1 MRSLFDEEDLEPVKP
16 RRDPELTLGSGTLLA
31 IFFGLVLLCGL
42 CFGLGYALGHRESA
56 SAATPGDNAAQTAQ
70 TGSQAKPSAGAQTPA
85 APAANSGT
93 APSATNAPQASE
105 QSASTALTAPPQ
117 TVPAG
122 QPAAQA
128 ARQSVVQPASNGAQS
143 QVRPALTTGNS
154 GSTAATQANTAVHP
168 ALEPAGSF
176 MVQIA
181 AVSNQEDADVLS
193 VALRKRGYT
202 VNAKREPADNL
213 IHVRIGP
220 FATAAEANSWKNRLL
235 NDGYNAIVQQ

>member
-1 MRSLFDEEDLEPVKP
+1 MRGVFDEEDLEPVRP
-16 RRDPELTLGSGTLLA
+16 RRDTELTLGSGTLLA

-42 CFGLGYALGHRESA
+42 CFGLGYALGHRGA
-56 SAATPGDNAAQTAQ
+56 QNAAAAPGANAAQPVA
-70 TGSQAKPSAGAQTPA
+70 GGPVAKPSAGAQPPAPPA
-85 APAANSGT
+85 ADAGT
-93 APSATNAPQASE
+93 APSAMDAAQAS
-105 QSASTALTAPPQ
+105 ALPAGTPPTATPQ

-122 QPAAQA
+122 QPIGQPVA
-128 ARQSVVQPASNGAQS
+128 QPASNSGQP
-143 QVRPALTTGNS
+143 QVRPALTSGNAVAP
-154 GSTAATQANTAVHP
+154 AAVQANAAVHP
-168 ALEPAGSF
+168 ALEPAGFF

-193 VALRKRGYT
+193 NALRKRGYA

>member
-1 MRSLFDEEDLEPVKP
+1 MRGVFDEENLEPVGP
-16 RRDPELTLGSGTLLA
+16 RRDTELTLGSGTLLA

-42 CFGLGYALGHRESA
+42 CFGLGYALGHRGA
-56 SAATPGDNAAQTAQ
+56 QNAAAAAPGADATQPAAG
-70 TGSQAKPSAGAQTPA
+70 GSVAKPSAGAQPPA
-85 APAANSGT
+85 APAADTGTTPSAMDATQASALPPGT
-93 APSATNAPQASE
+93 APSAV
-105 QSASTALTAPPQ
+105 PQ

-122 QPAAQA
+122 QPGA
-128 ARQSVVQPASNGAQS
+128 QPA
-143 QVRPALTTGNS
+143 GNS
-154 GSTAATQANTAVHP
+154 GQPQVHPALAPGNAVGPAAEPAANGSVHP
-168 ALEPAGSF
+168 ALEPAGAFPSGSF

-193 VALRKRGYT
+193 NALRKRGYT
-202 VNAKREPADNL
+202 VTEKREPMDNL